1 MQTMGTT
8 YQIVMRGSVFYS
20 TTCIGKALA
29 AANAWADRGH
39 EPEIKVVQEHYIDR
53 QTWRETN
60 D

>member
-1 MQTMGTT
+1 MSTT
-8 YQIVMRGSVFYS
+8 YHVLMQGVVVYS
-20 TTCIGKALA
+20 TERIGSALD

-39 EPEIKVVQEHYIDR
+39 EPEIRVVQEHYIDR

>member
-1 MQTMGTT
+1 MSTT
-8 YQIVMRGSVFYS
+8 YHIVMQEVVVYS
-20 TTCIGKALA
+20 TSCIGKALD

-39 EPEIKVVQEHYIDR
+39 KPEIKVVQEHYIDR